1 MHPTGPR
8 PTTLPPMTQYPDPAT
23 FDSLVDLLDDAAS
36 RYPTDH
42 HILSL
47 RTDAGL
53 TDQWS
58 AAELRHRSRLA
69 AWRLHASGL
78 RVGDRLLTWSPST
91 PRLPAVYWAAMRLGV
106 IFVPLDLRMA
116 PAVLRRIVDR
126 ADTTWMAIGTG
137 GQDAPD
143 PAAAGLDHLTLLA
156 LDALTADPDPDF
168 PADWEAQ
175 LDSWPRPG
183 RGTLVEV
190 IYTSGT
196 TSAPKGVMLTHGNLL
211 STLQVCGILLPPR
224 PHRVVSLLPLSHL
237 FEQAPVLFYGTM
249 IGAQLVY
256 VRSRNPR
263 VIFEAMRE
271 LKVTTMV
278 VTPQLLE
285 IFWTGIMR
293 EVERQGKTQTV
304 ARARRLARRLPY
316 RARRLLFRSLHA
328 QLGGQL
334 TLFAVAGA
342 YLPPELQHAWEEIG
356 IVVQQGYGA
365 TEAGP
370 ASANSEADHPTG
382 VVGRTMAPVQLRLD
396 GDDHEILIAGPT
408 VSQGYWQDPE
418 ATAEAFTPDGWYR
431 TGDIGR
437 IDELGR
443 LVLSGRKKN
452 IIVLPNG
459 LNVFPED
466 IENVLQDHGLNQA
479 VVLETAPGRIEAI
492 VMPPGTLPML
502 APGRGGQEARD
513 EAQDAQVRAEIER
526 IIRATNAELSSHQKL
541 DGWRL
546 WPEPDFPRTHT
557 LKIKRDLVREWAA
570 ADIPLAVRE
579 GRGKG

>member
-1 MHPTGPR
+1 MVSHHGWGR
-8 PTTLPPMTQYPDPAT
+8 PDYTPAVTQYPDPTT
-23 FDSLVDLLDDAAS
+23 FDSLVDLLDDAA
-36 RYPTDH
+36 RRWPADH
-42 HILSL
+42 AILAL

-53 TDQWS
+53 QDQWS
-58 AAELRHRSRLA
+58 AAELRHRSRVA
-69 AWRLHASGL
+69 AWRLHAAGL
-78 RVGDRLLTWSPST
+78 AAGDRLLTWSPST

-106 IFVPLDLRMA
+106 ILVPLDLRMA
-116 PAVLRRIVDR
+116 PSVLQRIAAK
-126 ADTTWMAIGTG
+126 ADTHWMALGTG

-143 PAAAGLDHLTLLA
+143 PVAAGLDDRTLLP
-156 LDALTADPDPDF
+156 LDELTADPDETF

-175 LDSWPRPG
+175 LDAWPRPG

-211 STLQVCGILLPPR
+211 STLQVAGQLLPPR

-249 IGAQLVY
+249 IGAQMVY

-263 VIFEAMRE
+263 VIFESLRE

-293 EVERQGKTQTV
+293 EVERQGKTKLIE
-304 ARARRLARRLPY
+304 RARTVARRLPY
-316 RARRLLFRSLHA
+316 RARRVIFRSLHK
-328 QLGGQL
+328 QLGGEL
-334 TLFAVAGA
+334 SLFVVSGA
-342 YLPPELQHAWEEIG
+342 YLPPELQAAWEDIG
-356 IVVQQGYGA
+356 VVVLQGYGS

-370 ASANSEADHPTG
+370 ASANSEADHPLQC
-382 VVGRTMAPVQLRLD
+382 VGRTIAPVQLRLD
-396 GDDHEILIAGPT
+396 ADDHEILIAGPT
-408 VSQGYWQDPE
+408 VSQGYWQDAD
-418 ATAEAFTPDGWYR
+418 ATAAAFTPDGWYH

-437 IDELGR
+437 IDEHGR

-459 LNVFPED
+459 FNVFPED

-479 VVLETAPGRIEAI
+479 VVLETAPGRIEAV
-492 VMPPGTLPML
+492 VMPPGTMPML

-513 EAQDAQVRAEIER
+513 EAQDAAVRAEIER
-526 IIRATNAELSSHQKL
+526 IIRDANKQLSTHQRI

-557 LKIKRDLVREWAA
+557 LKIQRDKVREWAS
-570 ADIPLAVRE
+570 ADVPLAVRE
-579 GRGKG
+579 GR

>member
-1 MHPTGPR
+1 MAE
-8 PTTLPPMTQYPDPAT
+8 YPDPAT
-23 FDSLVDLLDDAAS
+23 FDSLVDLLDDAAQ
-36 RYPTDH
+36 RWPREH
-42 HILSL
+42 HILAL

-69 AWRLHASGL
+69 AWRLHAHGL
-78 RVGDRLLTWSPST
+78 RAGDRLLTWSPST

-106 IFVPLDLRMA
+106 ILVPLDLRMA
-116 PAVLRRIVDR
+116 PAVLRRI
-126 ADTTWMAIGTG
+126 ADKAATQWLAIGTG

-143 PAAAGLDHLTLLA
+143 PVAAGLDSLTLLT
-156 LDALTADPDPDF
+156 LDELTADPVGDPF
-168 PADWEAQ
+168 IPVDWEAQ
-175 LDSWPRPG
+175 VDGWPRPG

-211 STLQVCGILLPPR
+211 STLEVCGVLLPPR

-263 VIFEAMRE
+263 VIFESLRE
-271 LKVTTMV
+271 LQVTTMV

-293 EVERQGKTQTV
+293 EVERQGKAKTV
-304 ARARRLARRLPY
+304 ARARSIARRLPY
-316 RARRLLFRSLHA
+316 RARRLIFRSLHA
-328 QLGGQL
+328 QLGGRL

-342 YLPPELQHAWEEIG
+342 YLPPDLQEAWEDIG
-356 IVVQQGYGA
+356 VIVQQGYGS

-370 ASANSEADHPTG
+370 AAANTEADHPTLC
-382 VVGRTMAPVQLRLD
+382 VGRTIPPVQLRLD

-408 VSQGYWQDPE
+408 VSQGYWQDAE
-418 ATAEAFTPDGWYR
+418 ATADAFTPDGWYH

-437 IDELGR
+437 IDEHGR

-479 VVLETAPGRIEAI
+479 VVLETAPGRIEAV
-492 VMPPGTLPML
+492 VMPPGTMPLL

-513 EAQDAQVRAEIER
+513 EAQDAAVRAEIER
-526 IIRATNAELSSHQKL
+526 IIRQANRALSSHQKL

-557 LKIKRDLVREWAA
+557 LKIQRDKVRDWAA
-570 ADIPLAVRE
+570 ADVPLAVRE
-579 GRGKG
+579 ERGGR